1 MHPYSRVSFSL
12 WVSRRSFFVG
22 RPAPRFRVSK
32 TVLFVS
38 FFSVSLASGG
48 AKSVYSSAA
57 SLAGPRRVPRA
68 SICITLIWFACGKV
82 NVWPICAWRCG
93 LDMTSPFRRNFLPEI
108 SLVAALLVLKKRAYH
123 NHLSRRRPLS
133 EEGIFICCPQPLSAP

>member
-12 WVSRRSFFVG
+12 CVSRRSFFVG
-22 RPAPRFRVSK
+22 RPAPGFRLSK
-32 TVLFVS
+32 TVLSSS
-38 FFSVSLASGG
+38 FSCIFLASGG
-48 AKSVYSSAA
+48 AKSVYNSAA
-57 SLAGPRRVPRA
+57 SPAGPRRVPRA

-93 LDMTSPFRRNFLPEI
+93 LDMTSPFRRNFLLEI

-123 NHLSRRRPLS
+123 SHLSRRRPLS
-133 EEGIFICCPQPLSAP
+133 EEGIFICYTQPCQP